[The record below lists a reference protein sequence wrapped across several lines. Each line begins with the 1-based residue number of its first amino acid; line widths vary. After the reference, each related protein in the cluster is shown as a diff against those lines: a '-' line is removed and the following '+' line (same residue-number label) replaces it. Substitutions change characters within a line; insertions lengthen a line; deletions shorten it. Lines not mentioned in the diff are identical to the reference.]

1 MGQKY
6 VTVSNTWAIK
16 DTVTSYFTEYALC
29 SGGQAEARS
38 RQRSHHTIWAIFALL
53 SQSHFCVLAWPT
65 KELLMIPQP
74 SEKPVLAFM
83 FHDCSLHVLPS
94 SSQKQ

>member
-1 MGQKY
+1 MEEPGETRQASQ
-6 VTVSNTWAIK
+6 TGLIIRGPRLNLHLPS
-16 DTVTSYFTEYALC
+16 
-29 SGGQAEARS
+29 SGGQAEARP
-38 RQRSHHTIWAIFALL
+38 RQRSHTIWAIFALL

-94 SSQKQ
+94 CSQKQ